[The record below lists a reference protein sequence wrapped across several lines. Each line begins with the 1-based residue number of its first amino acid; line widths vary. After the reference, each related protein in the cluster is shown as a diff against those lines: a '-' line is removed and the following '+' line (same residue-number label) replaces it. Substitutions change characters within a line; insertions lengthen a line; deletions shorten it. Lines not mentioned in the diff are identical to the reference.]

1 MFVPAHQ
8 KHIHLPCHEN
18 WNKLFYFC
26 CPTNTTISIFTHQF
40 SIVYCWN
47 LLISLFILFICK
59 LLINKPCHWMARVLR
74 RSLTLLFVINIHPGA
89 STIFSKRKFDLLPG
103 FANVLTQFCV
113 FNKNDVLFPMWNRI
127 AKLSLSCVTRR
138 SRKKIIRD
146 NSSLSEHPGT
156 VVEDFRKRVTYEHR
170 LFQLTPLVC
179 SPFTSTFTV
188 EAIGW
193 IFFAQEVETLIALAL
208 LQASTFHLFSYK

>member
-26 CPTNTTISIFTHQF
+26 CPTNTTISIFMHQF
-40 SIVYCWN
+40 IIVYCWN

-59 LLINKPCHWMARVLR
+59 LLINRPCHWMARVLR

-103 FANVLTQFCV
+103 FANVLTQF
-113 FNKNDVLFPMWNRI
+113 LFSI
-127 AKLSLSCVTRR
+127 KTSYY
-138 SRKKIIRD
+138 SRCETESQNFPFHVWRVGVGKKIIRD